1 MQLQHRMAGPADATA
16 LASLNKH
23 LIEDEGHDNPMTV
36 PELAAR
42 MRRWLENEDYT
53 GVLFSQS
60 GTMVGYALYRVEDR
74 QVYIRHFFVAREVR
88 RSGIGRAMMQLLRDR
103 ILPRR
108 RITLEVLS
116 QNARARAFYRAIGFR
131 EYAVIMDA
139 TP

>member
-23 LIEDEGHDNPMTV
+23 LIEDEGHENPMTV

-53 GVLFSQS
+53 GVLFSQG
-60 GTMVGYALYRVEDR
+60 GTLVGYALYRVEDR

-103 ILPRR
+103 ILTRR

-116 QNARARAFYRAIGFR
+116 QNARARAFYRAVGFR